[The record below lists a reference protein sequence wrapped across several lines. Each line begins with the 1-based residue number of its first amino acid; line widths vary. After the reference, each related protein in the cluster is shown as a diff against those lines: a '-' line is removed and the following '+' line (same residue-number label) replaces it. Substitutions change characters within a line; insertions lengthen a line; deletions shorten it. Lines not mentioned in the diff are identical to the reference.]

1 MGEQKEA
8 IWLAHSQPRE
18 GQSEMIA
25 ACLETLN
32 RGGAHLAS
40 APTGIGKT
48 AAALAAAFEHVH
60 TSGSPKTVVFLTPKQ
75 SQHEIV
81 VETVRMIN
89 GKLRQGSKQIKLVD
103 LIGRE
108 SMCETVNPLTGK
120 CECEQNSGEAS
131 LQSRKEDIR
140 RYILE
145 KPRHVGETIDISK
158 IWGVCA
164 WSACRSAVRDCD
176 VLVCDYNHIFID
188 DIRESSLGSMRLEI
202 ENIVLI
208 VDEAHNLPSRVRMG
222 MQRRLFPE
230 MVRNAEYE
238 VQEHIENMNDSD
250 SVSIKESKKKR
261 KWCLDVCKQFRRV
274 LDREFDNLSTQIMD
288 SDDNEISVS
297 SQQIL
302 AWMDE
307 AFDKVEEASKQTT
320 LMEGSEIFAPKQNQR
335 LREWSILLSSNE
347 VEIDEDGNNE
357 QSCHMLSHL
366 IDVLSRFGDSPAICL
381 VYSSDFGKKG
391 RIITHL
397 LDAGLVSGDIFDR
410 VSGSILMSGTLNPPS
425 MYADLLGISKKIRG
439 ESIHK
444 SPFEKFRRPILVAT
458 DVTSKMTGRGVSNT
472 EKIKK
477 HVQSLVAN
485 TPGNVAVFAPSYKF
499 LNEIMDD
506 LYLPNK
512 KKEIESRD
520 WSKQDISAL
529 KADLNES
536 KKPGNRSIVL
546 AGVFG
551 GRLSEGVDYAGG
563 ILDTVICI
571 GIQNPIPNLLQKA
584 YSNYIKDK
592 FGQGNFWR
600 YANSQPAINT
610 ILQAMGRPIR
620 AMGDRA
626 LIALLDKRNL
636 ERTYSTC
643 YPPDIKMNQV
653 RDSDGSGRFAKR
665 FFSKVKREI
674 NT

>member
-1 MGEQKEA
+1 MGEQA
-8 IWLAHSQPRE
+8 GLSWLAHPTARE
-18 GQSEMIA
+18 GQADMIA

-48 AAALAAAFEHVH
+48 AAALAAAFEYVH
-60 TSGSPKTVVFLTPKQ
+60 ANNSRKTVVFLTPKQ

-89 GKLRQGSKQIKLVD
+89 QKLDQNSKQFKLVD

-188 DIRESSLGSMRLEI
+188 DIREASLGSMRLEI

-230 MVRNAEYE
+230 MVRNAEFE
-238 VQEHIENMNDSD
+238 VEDHIGHMSDSD
-250 SVSIKESKKKR
+250 AVTIRESKKKR
-261 KWCLDVCKQFRRV
+261 KWCLDVCKQFRKI
-274 LDREFDNLSTQIMD
+274 LDKEFEKLSSEILA
-288 SDDNEISVS
+288 SDANEISVDS
-297 SQQIL
+297 KQVFE
-302 AWMDE
+302 WMNE
-307 AFDKVEEASKQTT
+307 AFDKVEDASKQTT
-320 LMEGSEIFAPKQNQR
+320 LIQENDLFIPQQKHR
-335 LREWSILLSSNE
+335 LSEWSILLSSNE
-347 VEIDEDGNNE
+347 VEVDEEGNNE
-357 QSCHMLSHL
+357 QSSHLLAHL
-366 IDVLSRFGDSPAICL
+366 IDVLTRFGDGPAISL
-381 VYSSDFGKKG
+381 VYSADFGKKG

-425 MYADLLGISKKIRG
+425 MYADLLGISEEIRG

-444 SPFEKFRRPILVAT
+444 SPFEKFRRPIVVAT
-458 DVTSKMTGRGVSNT
+458 DVTSKMTGRGNDNT

-477 HVQSLVAN
+477 HIQSIVAN

-499 LNEIMDD
+499 LNDIMED

-512 KKEIESRD
+512 KKEIESRE

-529 KADLNES
+529 KANLKES
-536 KKPGNRSIVL
+536 KNFGNRSIVL

-584 YSNYIKDK
+584 YSKYIKDK

-620 AMGDRA
+620 SMGDRA
-626 LIALLDKRNL
+626 LIVLLDRRNI
-636 ERTYSTC
+636 ERTYAIC
-643 YPPDIKMNQV
+643 YPPDIRMNQV
-653 RDSDGSGRFAKR
+653 SDSEGSGRFAKR
-665 FFSKVKREI
+665 FFNKVHREI
-674 NT
+674 ET